1 MEKPFVFFAVLGYKE
16 QPVRRLVIEESA
28 QDEITRE
35 FSNQRETFYKE
46 KSVIEFKGGNFN
58 CDSEEIFCAKN
69 FVLTHQDCYDDY
81 HSLEVFRPG
90 NNRTERIKAIVALDT
105 DSRDLMFQSYHSL
118 VTMGAERFSFL
129 FSNNTFKRINSFAV
143 AVGTKLA
150 ALYHDNDLYFHS
162 VQAIQSFINIAET
175 YKAASDSEI
184 TKILSSSPKLMC
196 EDIKSLLGIVNT
208 KTRKLF
214 SMLSDSP
221 AITDKNLSAEK
232 IGEIAEKNGVL
243 LDVQDGKIVIPSA
256 NKGELTAALDF
267 LAENVFIGPLSN
279 ERYVTNSK
287 RKME

>member
-118 VTMGAERFSFL
+118 VTMGAGRFSFL

-162 VQAIQSFINIAET
+162 VQAIQSFINISEA
-175 YKAASDSEI
+175 YKAASNVEI
-184 TKILSSSPKLMC
+184 MKLLEHPKLTC
-196 EDIKSLLGIVNT
+196 DNPNNLLGIVNT

-214 SMLSDSP
+214 SMLGDSS
-221 AITDKNLSAEK
+221 AIANENLSAEK